1 MSAVN
6 VLLSWFR
13 SSSNEVDLLSLRLEG
28 IRGYSLDLSDPKVL
42 VFARPKRAAA
52 APRNLGGNRVSAL
65 HG

>member
-1 MSAVN
+1 MSAVA

-13 SSSNEVDLLSLRLEG
+13 PSPDGDEVRFQRLDG
-28 IRGYSLDLSDPKVL
+28 IRGYSLDLSDPKVQ

-52 APRNLGGNRVSAL
+52 SGGPIRNRVPAL

>member
-13 SSSNEVDLLSLRLEG
+13 PSSNDVDLLSLRLEG
-28 IRGYSLDLSDPKVL
+28 IRGYSLDLSDPKVQ
-42 VFARPKRAAA
+42 VFARPKRAA